1 MMTKLNKTAIARRA
15 AASMLAAGLAMAFT
29 PALAADK
36 DVRLKRGSAPV
47 AVGSAQTGGGSVP
60 KGLVAP
66 KAPVVAGSRQIEVQP
81 KIAIPKA
88 PTAPGG
94 GVARIQVPKAPTA
107 PGGGVARIQI
117 PKAPT
122 APAAPVTTFVE
133 APKAGRPKVA
143 AATPAVTFTDAAP
156 PRVNTFAAPAPVAA
170 APVAAPAPQ
179 VAPVAAPVPVATIE
193 PKAVVKP
200 AAPVTHHNSYS
211 AYYGG
216 HAGYY
221 AQPSYGYG
229 YGRGGYGG
237 GYGGF
242 RNCH

>member
-1 MMTKLNKTAIARRA
+1 MMTKLNTTIARRA
-15 AASMLAAGLAMAFT
+15 AASMLAAGLALAFT

-36 DVRLKRGSAPV
+36 ELKLKKVAAPV
-47 AVGSAQTGGGSVP
+47 VLGSAQTGNTGGGFQIKSVPPKAPAAAGSRQIAVEP

-66 KAPVVAGSRQIEVQP
+66 KAPTAPSTGVAKLE
-81 KIAIPKA
+81 IPKA
-88 PTAPGG
+88 PTST
-94 GVARIQVPKAPTA
+94 GVARIEVPKA
-107 PGGGVARIQI
+107 
-117 PKAPT
+117 
-122 APAAPVTTFVE
+122 E
-133 APKAGRPKVA
+133 RPKVA
-143 AATPAVTFTDAAP
+143 VATPGVTLTDA
-156 PRVNTFAAPAPVAA
+156 TAAPAPVAPAATIEPRAEA
-170 APVAAPAPQ
+170 APV
-179 VAPVAAPVPVATIE
+179 VE

-221 AQPSYGYG
+221 VQPSYGYG
-229 YGRGGYGG
+229 YGYRG

>member
-94 GVARIQVPKAPTA
+94 GVARIQ
-107 PGGGVARIQI
+107 I

-179 VAPVAAPVPVATIE
+179 VAPQVAPQAAPVPVATIE

-229 YGRGGYGG
+229 YGRGGYSG